1 LTFID
6 HSNRF
11 WTINVINAIFRK
23 YRDEKM
29 IKNEESGRVKK
40 ILQILSTAEDLFQRF
55 GFKRIT
61 IEEICAKANVSKMT
75 FYKYFP
81 NKNELIKRILNSWLK
96 QVEQA
101 INEIDRMD
109 IPFTEKIRKLLD
121 IKEEST
127 GKINKEFM
135 AEYMNPD
142 PDLQN
147 FINDFYRRA
156 TTFFIDFIKKS
167 QEKGDVRGDIKP
179 EFLVAALN
187 KMLELAKD
195 ETLLNL
201 YPRVTDFSLEIDNFI
216 YYGVVQTE

>member
-1 LTFID
+1 M
-6 HSNRF
+6 
-11 WTINVINAIFRK
+11 VQ
-23 YRDEKM
+23 
-29 IKNEESGRVKK
+29 NEESTRVKK

-96 QVEQA
+96 QVEQT
-101 INEIDRMD
+101 INEFEGMD
-109 IPFTEKIRKLLD
+109 IPFTEKIRKLLI

-127 GKINKEFM
+127 GKISKEFM

-147 FINDFYRRA
+147 FIKDFYGRA
-156 TTFFIDFIKKS
+156 TSFFIEFIKKA
-167 QEKGDVRGDIKP
+167 QEKGEVRKDIKP
-179 EFLVAALN
+179 DFLVAVLN

-195 ETLLNL
+195 ETLINL
-201 YPRVTDFSLEIDNFI
+201 YPRVTDFSLEVNNFI
-216 YYGVVQTE
+216 YCGILPLETFEKNAIENK